1 MSEGV
6 NTTINGTQ
14 PFSCP
19 DRDPTAKK
27 IGKTFAYCLIFLVSL
42 AGNTA
47 IGIIVYKRKTMRT
60 PINLFIINMAMS
72 DLLFPIFSIPRAI
85 QMLYVDSWL
94 IDGPLGQTLCKLAA
108 FLPDISALVSIQSL
122 ILVAVDRFGA
132 LVFPFRYPLISSKLC
147 SFFVP
152 ATWIVAMAVL
162 SPYLFVMKLYGHPGG
177 LRCRMHWNEAFGESF
192 PFKNYFLSILVVFI
206 FIPFLLIATL
216 YVIIFL
222 KLKSQKN
229 PGEQS
234 TNAEKKHRQR
244 ERNVLKM
251 ATAIVSGL
259 AVCWLPRVIQYL
271 ISFFA
276 SDITMSCGF
285 QYFSSV
291 AFLMVNTNCAIN
303 PCICFSFNRNY
314 RERLKALLT

>member
-1 MSEGV
+1 MSKGV
-6 NTTINGTQ
+6 NTTMNGTQ
-14 PFSCP
+14 PSSCP
-19 DRDPTAKK
+19 NRDPTATK
-27 IGKTFAYCLIFLVSL
+27 IGETFAYCLIFLVSL

-60 PINLFIINMAMS
+60 PINFFIINMAMS

-132 LVFPFRYPLISSKLC
+132 VVFPLRYPLISSKLC

-162 SPYLFVMKLYGHPGG
+162 SPYLFAMKLYGYPGG

-192 PFKNYFLSILVVFI
+192 SFKNYFLSILVVFI

-244 ERNVLKM
+244 ERNVLNM
-251 ATAIVSGL
+251 AIANVSGF

-303 PCICFSFNRNY
+303 PCICFSFNKNY
-314 RERLKALLT
+314 REGLKALLT

>member
-6 NTTINGTQ
+6 NTTMNGTR
-14 PFSCP
+14 PSSCP
-19 DRDPTAKK
+19 DRDPTATK
-27 IGKTFAYCLIFLVSL
+27 IGETFAYCLIFLVSL
-42 AGNTA
+42 AGNTV
-47 IGIIVYKRKTMRT
+47 IGIIFYKTKTMRT
-60 PINLFIINMAMS
+60 PINFFIINMAMS
-72 DLLFPIFSIPRAI
+72 DLLYPIFLIPRQI
-85 QMLYVDSWL
+85 LMLYIDSWL
-94 IDGPLGQTLCKLAA
+94 IGGAFGQTLCKLAA
-108 FLPDISALVSIQSL
+108 LLPDVSALVSIQSL

-132 LVFPFRYPLISSKLC
+132 VVFPLRYPLISSKLC

-162 SPYLFVMKLYGHPGG
+162 SPYLFAMKLYGYPGG

-192 PFKNYFLSILVVFI
+192 SFKNYFLSILVVFI

-244 ERNVLKM
+244 ERNVLNM
-251 ATAIVSGL
+251 AIAIVSGL

-303 PCICFSFNRNY
+303 PCICFTFNRNY
-314 RERLKALLT
+314 RERLKALLP